1 MNISISA
8 ETLFHLGSFPV
19 TNSMLISWLIILVLC
34 TGAYSVSRNL
44 SLVPRGFQN
53 VVEVIM
59 QFLFG
64 IVDSVM
70 GNKEQTKKFFPLI
83 ATIFLFIILTNWTE
97 ILPGMGAIGLWEEHE
112 GKRIIVPFI
121 RASAADLNFT
131 IALSLISVITI
142 QVVGV
147 MSIGFGKY
155 ISKFLNFKSPLSFFV
170 GILELISEA
179 AKLVSFSFR
188 LFGNIFAG
196 EVLLIVMYT
205 LVPYIVPLPFL
216 ALELFVGFIQALV
229 FSMLTIVFIKMATEE
244 AHH

>member
-19 TNSMLISWLIILVLC
+19 TNSMLISWLVIVLLC
-34 TGAYSVSRNL
+34 VSAYAVSRNL
-44 SLVPRGFQN
+44 SLVPKGLQS
-53 VVEVIM
+53 VVEVVI
-59 QFLFG
+59 QFLLDL
-64 IVDSVM
+64 VNSVM
-70 GNKEQTKKFFPLI
+70 GNKEQAKKFFPLI
-83 ATIFLFIILTNWTE
+83 ATLFLFIILTNWVE
-97 ILPGMGAIGLWEEHE
+97 LLPGMGSIGLLEMHE
-112 GKRIIVPFI
+112 GKRLIVPFI

-142 QVVGV
+142 QIVGV
-147 MSIGFGKY
+147 MSIGLTKY
-155 ISKFLNFKSPLSFFV
+155 LSKFLSFKSPLSFFV
-170 GILELISEA
+170 GILELISEV

-205 LVPYIVPLPFL
+205 LVPYIVPLPFM

>member
-8 ETLFHLGSFPV
+8 EPLFHLGSFPI
-19 TNSMLISWLIILVLC
+19 TNSLLISWLAIVILCV
-34 TGAYSVSRNL
+34 GAFIVSRNL
-44 SLVPRGFQN
+44 ALVPKGFQN
-53 VVEVIM
+53 VVEVVI
-59 QFLFG
+59 QFLYG
-64 IVDSVM
+64 MVDGVM

-97 ILPGMGAIGLWEEHE
+97 ILPGMGSVGLLETHE
-112 GKRIIVPFI
+112 GERLIVPFI

-142 QVVGV
+142 QIVGV

-155 ISKFLNFKSPLSFFV
+155 ISKFLNFSSPLNFFV
-170 GILELISEA
+170 GILELISEV

-216 ALELFVGFIQALV
+216 ALEIFVGFIQALV

>member
-8 ETLFHLGSFPV
+8 ETLFHIGAFPV
-19 TNSMLISWLIILVLC
+19 TNSMMISWIIICVLC
-34 TGAYSVSRNL
+34 VGSYVVTRKLA
-44 SLVPRGFQN
+44 LVPKGAQN
-53 VVEVIM
+53 IAEIIVE
-59 QFLFG
+59 FLYG
-64 IVDSVM
+64 IVDGVM
-70 GNKEQTKKFFPLI
+70 GSREQTKKFFPLI

-97 ILPGMGAIGLWEEHE
+97 LLPGMGSIGLWEEHE

-147 MSIGFGKY
+147 MSIGFSKY
-155 ISKFLNFKSPLSFFV
+155 VSKFLNFKNPLSFFV
-170 GILELISEA
+170 GILELISEI

-205 LVPYIVPLPFL
+205 LVPYIVPLPFM